1 MRSFWTARNAIR
13 FGLIGGAAAL
23 VLWPIY
29 GVVQQPALPWFMLAL
44 ALTAVCGLSIL
55 AFTAIDLLTVRRARS
70 MLPARMF
77 DLALGLLLSVPSG
90 GALLD
95 LLG

>member
-29 GVVQQPALPWFMLAL
+29 GIVQQPALPLFMLAL

-70 MLPARMF
+70 VLPARMF